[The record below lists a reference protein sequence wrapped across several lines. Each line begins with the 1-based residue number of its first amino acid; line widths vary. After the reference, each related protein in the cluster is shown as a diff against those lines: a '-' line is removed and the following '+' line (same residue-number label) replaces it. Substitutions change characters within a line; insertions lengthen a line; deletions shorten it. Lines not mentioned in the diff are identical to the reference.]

1 MLDDKIK
8 KIKSA
13 IETDDTLSKE
23 KREELLRLSDE
34 LGKELTSL
42 EKTHEKKSHKIAEQ
56 AQKTVDE
63 SSPEHLSN
71 LKEVIEEFEVSH
83 PNLTRI
89 IQTLCA
95 QFGV

>member
-8 KIKSA
+8 QIKSA
-13 IETDDTLSKE
+13 IETDNSLSQ
-23 KREELLRLSDE
+23 EERDKLLKLSDE
-34 LGKELTSL
+34 LYGELTKL
-42 EKTHEKKSHKIAEQ
+42 EKTDKQTSHKIAEDTHK
-56 AQKTVDE
+56 AVGE
-63 SSPEHLSN
+63 ASSVHASS
-71 LKEVIEEFEVSH
+71 LKELVEEFEVSH